1 MVMNSKKSPT
11 PKKIVK
17 EHQDLMAEIGERI
30 KKLRT
35 DKEKRLIEMANSIGI
50 SRNEYSKLESGE
62 LYFKFSTLL
71 RILDYH
77 QISFSDFIKD
87 I

>member
-1 MVMNSKKSPT
+1 MNSKKSPT
-11 PKKIVK
+11 PKEISG

-35 DKEKRLIEMANSIGI
+35 DKGKRLIEMSDSIGI
-50 SRNEYSKLESGE
+50 SRNEYSKLESGK

-77 QISFSDFIKD
+77 QISFSDFIKG